1 MEKKNVS
8 TLKELMEA
16 FEKDNIEQKKRWAE
30 ADKRWAEADRRWAEA
45 DRRWAEVDK
54 RNAEAKAEADRR
66 KAEANKRSTELDEK
80 FDKVYKTICGV
91 SDNAGHHAEQYFQN
105 VLAYKLSF
113 GQIKYDYMQPNVRYK
128 RKGEHAEFDIVL
140 FNGNTV
146 AIIEAKNRIHPDFI
160 KEIAEKKVAQFRKY
174 FPLYKNHALYLGV
187 AGFSFD
193 ESVEQEAKKY
203 GVGIIRQVGDAI
215 EMDDKNLKVY

>member
-1 MEKKNVS
+1 MGKKNIP
-8 TLKELMEA
+8 TYEELMEA
-16 FEKDNIEQKKRWAE
+16 FEKDKLEQRM
-30 ADKRWAEADRRWAEA
+30 RWAEADRRWAEA
-45 DRRWAEVDK
+45 DKRWAEVDK
-54 RNAEAKAEADRR
+54 RNAEA

-80 FDKVYKTICGV
+80 FDKAYKTICGV

-105 VLAYKLSF
+105 VLAHKLSF
-113 GQIKYDYMQPNVRYK
+113 GKIKYDYMTPNLKYQ
-128 RKGEHAEFDIVL
+128 RKGELAEFDIVL

-174 FPLYKNHALYLGV
+174 FPLYKDHALYLGV

-193 ESVEQEAKKY
+193 KSVEKEAKKY
-203 GVGIIRQVGDAI
+203 GVGIIRQVGDAV